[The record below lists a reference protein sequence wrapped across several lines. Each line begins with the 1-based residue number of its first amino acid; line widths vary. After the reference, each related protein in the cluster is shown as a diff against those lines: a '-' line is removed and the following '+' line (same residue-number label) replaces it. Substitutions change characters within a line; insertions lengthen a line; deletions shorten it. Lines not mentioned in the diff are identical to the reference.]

1 MKKIFYSFAILSLL
15 FTSCNPLEDIYNE
28 LDAKENVISGEV
40 KITLADADYTNK
52 IAKGGLGLSFPNFN
66 SLDNAKEV
74 LPTFLSSKYPVW
86 GKESLAGVTFKL
98 YAPRRDEKSLTIY
111 TVTSK
116 DYSDNGHSYGN
127 FDSFTDIS
135 EFLDV
140 KYPSAAN
147 RLLVSLTYK
156 YYDGA
161 QTLTLEDGFINNAG
175 TWEKSTGITDDEYS
189 AMGEGRAQF
198 SFKDEALAK
207 IPVFA
212 KNRFQYESKEAG
224 DVEGIMYKLY
234 VTDTQDVDGDGR
246 IDDKTVYRFVTFVV
260 YDGANWSLYNNI
272 VNETIKFGHDGT
284 SWVPDNTIKRTLSPS
299 DIAFISNQFITKYP
313 GPADNLG
320 FFKSFDVRS
329 SSSNYWNDD
338 MLLEAF
344 NALLNDINPSAE
356 EGQKYSLTY
365 VVYNGSTVNY
375 TINVIKDGVDYRIQ
389 TADD

>member
-1 MKKIFYSFAILSLL
+1 MKKIFYSFALLSLL
-15 FTSCNPLEDIYNE
+15 FASCSPMEDIYAE
-28 LDAKENVISGEV
+28 LDAQEKVISGEA
-40 KITLADADYTNK
+40 KITLGDADYT
-52 IAKGGLGLSFPNFN
+52 ALGLNFGN
-66 SLDNAKEV
+66 FSSNNDAKEMI
-74 LPTFLSSKYPVW
+74 PGFLSNKYPAW
-86 GKESLAGVTFKL
+86 GKESLAEVTFKL
-98 YAPRRDEKSLTIY
+98 YSPRRDEKSLTIY

-161 QTLTLEDGFINNAG
+161 QTLTLEDGFINNGG
-175 TWEKSTGITDDEYS
+175 TWEKSTGITDAEYS

-246 IDDKTVYRFVTFVV
+246 TDDKTVYRFVTFVV

-284 SWVPDNTIKRTLSPS
+284 NWVPDNTIKYTL
-299 DIAFISNQFITKYP
+299 T
-313 GPADNLG
+313 PADYTLVGNG
-320 FFKSFDVRS
+320 YYNNFDVRAGKVEEPETVRLEKV
-329 SSSNYWNDD
+329 NTILKNNFPND
-338 MLLEAF
+338 
-344 NALLNDINPSAE
+344 E
-356 EGQKYSLTY
+356 EGQKYVVSYNIFNGANGIWSLA
-365 VVYNGSTVNY
+365 
-375 TINVIKDGVDYRIQ
+375 VIKVGSEFVKQ
-389 TADD
+389 

>member
-1 MKKIFYSFAILSLL
+1 MKKIFYSFALLSLL
-15 FTSCNPLEDIYNE
+15 FASCSPMEDIYAE
-28 LDAKENVISGEV
+28 LDAQEKVISGEA
-40 KITLADADYTNK
+40 KITLGDADYT
-52 IAKGGLGLSFPNFN
+52 ALGLNFGN
-66 SLDNAKEV
+66 FSSNNDAKEMI
-74 LPTFLSSKYPVW
+74 PGFLSNKYPAW
-86 GKESLAGVTFKL
+86 GKESLAEVTFKL
-98 YAPRRDEKSLTIY
+98 YSPRRDEKSLTIY

-161 QTLTLEDGFINNAG
+161 QTLTLEDGFINNGG

-246 IDDKTVYRFVTFVV
+246 TDDKTVYRFVTFVV

-284 SWVPDNTIKRTLSPS
+284 NWVPDNTIKYTL
-299 DIAFISNQFITKYP
+299 T
-313 GPADNLG
+313 PADYTLVGIGYYNN
-320 FFKSFDVRS
+320 FDVRAGKVEEPETVRLEKV
-329 SSSNYWNDD
+329 NTILKNNFPND
-338 MLLEAF
+338 
-344 NALLNDINPSAE
+344 E
-356 EGQKYSLTY
+356 EGQKYVVSYNIFNGANGIWSLA
-365 VVYNGSTVNY
+365 
-375 TINVIKDGVDYRIQ
+375 VIKVGSEFVKQ
-389 TADD
+389 

>member
-15 FTSCNPLEDIYNE
+15 FTSCNPMEEIYDE
-28 LDAKENVISGEV
+28 LDAQETVISGEA
-40 KITLADADYTNK
+40 KFTLTDADYD
-52 IAKGGLGLSFPNFN
+52 ALGLNDGNF
-66 SLDNAKEV
+66 SSSDDAKAD
-74 LPTFLSSKYPVW
+74 LPGFLSSKYPVW
-86 GKESLAGVTFKL
+86 GKESLAAVTFKL

-111 TVTSK
+111 EVTGQ

-198 SFKDEALAK
+198 SFEDEALAK

-212 KNRFQYESKEAG
+212 KTKFQYDGKIAG
-224 DVEGIMYKLY
+224 DIEGIMYHLY

-246 IDDKTVYRFVTFVV
+246 TDDRTVYSFVTFVI
-260 YDGANWSLYNNI
+260 YDGSDWSIYTNVI
-272 VNETIKFGHDGT
+272 DETIKFGHDGT
-284 SWVPDNTIKRTLSPS
+284 TWVPDNTIKYTL
-299 DIAFISNQFITKYP
+299 T
-313 GPADNLG
+313 GADYELVGNG
-320 FFKSFDVRS
+320 RYGNFDVRDGKDEQPES
-329 SSSNYWNDD
+329 VRLDKINTI
-338 MLLEAF
+338 
-344 NALLNDINPSAE
+344 LLNNFPSDA
-356 EGQKYSLTY
+356 EGQKYIVTY
-365 VVYNGSTVNY
+365 NIYNGANGVWSLA
-375 TINVIKDGVDYRIQ
+375 VIKEGADYRIQ